1 MLVSGRVKKLSR
13 LGTFC
18 FLGGGFNFLYFHPY
32 LGKISNLTNIFQM
45 GWFNHQLDIVD
56 VSEIPHI
63 HLGCIS
69 PCKQWDLPTSTG
81 DRRISEPSR
90 VWASSSHFL
99 TSSQCFFLIGLFC
112 DIPGTPNNHL

>member
-45 GWFNHQLDIVD
+45 GWFNHQQEMKTPYDIGGAMMMVARDD
-56 VSEIPHI
+56 VF
-63 HLGCIS
+63 
-69 PCKQWDLPTSTG
+69 
-81 DRRISEPSR
+81 
-90 VWASSSHFL
+90 SH
-99 TSSQCFFLIGLFC
+99 
-112 DIPGTPNNHL
+112 